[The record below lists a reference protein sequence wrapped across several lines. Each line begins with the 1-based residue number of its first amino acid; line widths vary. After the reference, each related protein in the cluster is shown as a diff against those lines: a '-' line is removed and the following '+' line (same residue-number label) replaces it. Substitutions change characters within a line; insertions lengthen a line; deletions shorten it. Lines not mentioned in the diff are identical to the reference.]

1 MTILRVNWCY
11 GRPMRTG
18 ILRESLSWGSY
29 TCYECR
35 LGTKMGWM
43 SVVSTWT
50 WVPPYISQHVY
61 LICLI
66 PVPVLANTCKS
77 LSSSSP
83 NSSWRFP
90 QIVHIQVEASDKQ
103 NAVSAS
109 WVRSRVESGLGEGAY
124 YLVQGQRERD
134 WSGYTILI
142 LSLWIHLSW
151 YSSNFLYMTLK
162 YLCILLRNC
171 YIWHFKLN
179 ISMSFSSGLEAD
191 GIPLL
196 ENVSPLLSP
205 WLAFLSHSIVIL
217 HWPKDIYW
225 WVEIGR
231 KLQRAS
237 LMIQLWSNLAAV

>member
-18 ILRESLSWGSY
+18 IIRESLSWGSY
-29 TCYECR
+29 SCYECR

-77 LSSSSP
+77 LSSYSP

-90 QIVHIQVEASDKQ
+90 QIVHIRVEASDKQ

-109 WVRSRVESGLGEGAY
+109 WVRSKVESGLGEGAY

-134 WSGYTILI
+134 WRGYTILI
-142 LSLWIHLSW
+142 LSLWIHLFW

-171 YIWHFKLN
+171 HILHFKLN
-179 ISMSFSSGLEAD
+179 ISMSFFFWVRSRWNSLIGKRQSFAF
-191 GIPLL
+191 PLISFL
-196 ENVSPLLSP
+196 VPFYSYSTLTQGYILVSRN
-205 WLAFLSHSIVIL
+205 W
-217 HWPKDIYW
+217 
-225 WVEIGR
+225 
-231 KLQRAS
+231 
-237 LMIQLWSNLAAV
+237 